1 MSIGWAYRESTKIMG
16 GEKVGKKEITE
27 KDLLF
32 EINRKL
38 EKLIGIL
45 AIQGKNRDEKIKT
58 LASLG
63 FSNSEISKIICIP
76 KGTVDFIRAKS
87 KKKNS

>member
-1 MSIGWAYRESTKIMG
+1 MG
-16 GEKVGKKEITE
+16 GERMGKKEITE

-32 EINRKL
+32 EINKKL

-45 AIQGKNRDEKIKT
+45 AIQRKDRDEKIKT

-63 FSNSEISKIICIP
+63 FSNSDISKIISVP
-76 KGTVDFIRAKS
+76 KGTVDVVRAKS
-87 KKKNS
+87 KKK